1 MYKLQIKSDFSY
13 ISQRILGAERNQ
25 TSSKTTVPLNQ
36 TEASCQKADKS
47 LNWGK
52 QDFRTEAADRTN
64 DSNVHSLRFAALE
77 TENVNNTNAKTIQE
91 ITRRARNSTH
101 ESITTGQ
108 NKGKAVILDLNVPA
122 SIPDSEKQSAATAAE
137 TGPVNILE
145 SEKRSAAT
153 TSENKRP
160 DEVYTR
166 VQPIWF
172 SLRASPDQ

>member
-1 MYKLQIKSDFSY
+1 M
-13 ISQRILGAERNQ
+13 
-25 TSSKTTVPLNQ
+25 
-36 TEASCQKADKS
+36 
-47 LNWGK
+47 
-52 QDFRTEAADRTN
+52 
-64 DSNVHSLRFAALE
+64 RFAALE

-91 ITRRARNSTH
+91 ITRRARKSTH

-108 NKGKAVILDLNVPA
+108 NKDKAVILDLNVPA
-122 SIPDSEKQSAATAAE
+122 SIPDSEKQSPATASE
-137 TGPVNILE
+137 TRPVSILE
-145 SEKRSAAT
+145 SKKRSAAT